1 MRLPR
6 PRPGAWL
13 LALAVALAGCAA
25 SIEPQ
30 MPQDVAAALARD
42 PMRRLDTPSLS
53 VYYPIQRRDEALR
66 FADRA
71 ERCAQALRSRMLF
84 HNRIAD
90 RRMVV
95 VLPDLTFNNAF
106 TSATAAG
113 YAPFAVVP
121 ALQTID
127 AFSLEFGLPSDPAI
141 IACHELTHYVHLQA
155 VAGFAYVIDLLFGE
169 IYTPQIAF
177 DGWFDEGLAVY
188 YETLLQPGVGRL
200 AWPFWNGAFAAGV
213 AGRRLKPGD
222 LSEFNRDAFMGNH
235 YLVGSAFV
243 AYLADRYGE
252 WPLWNLIEIQ
262 SRSIFYLLGV
272 NLRFREAFGRSLSTL
287 FDEFADDAARRAPAI
302 ARPRDQRVLEQL
314 GTDAR
319 YGRGPDG
326 SEAWITDGHDTP
338 PRLVVRGPDGQ
349 TRVDRLLVDIW
360 PPRRLVVASAESCG
374 PPSFTADG
382 RFVYF
387 TSLDQ
392 GATFQVSHLVRVDT
406 TTGALSVVARDLM
419 GGGGAISPDGG
430 TYAFP
435 HADGD
440 HHDLALLD
448 LSTGRAR
455 VLVPEPPGAFVSLPR
470 YAPDGARLVATV
482 FEAGGFWI
490 RVFDAHTGQRLAT
503 FGDGQRPV
511 HDAAFADATH
521 LVFLAPETPET
532 GFQVQLADLATGR
545 ARQVTH
551 APYLAFQPQ
560 LHGDRLRFLNRE
572 GWNWTLDEQV
582 VAAMPPEP
590 AAPSPGPTASPAAQP
605 PEVAVQPPEA
615 VVIERDEP
623 YHATDHLL
631 TPQLRGVSL
640 QQVGRAGLLGDLVL
654 AGGDRLQFHRWAL
667 DGLLQIN
674 GDRPGYGVAAGYANR
689 QLAPWTILATGLALR
704 YHDQRPAAPP
714 QMSPVPIA
722 PLPFLLTKTELQGN
736 LLVTR
741 DFYGTP
747 FQLGFDVTDDRQP
760 GEPTLRV
767 QHRRVAGPFI
777 SAAYEGVETTPYT
790 GVRRAGAALPS
801 VDLYPGAW
809 NTAGATVTDLR
820 LELVGVTPLPL
831 SRRHTLSLDLRGR
844 ALTGLPDGQRW
855 LQVGGGTTALARR
868 GATEP
873 VPREVSVDA
882 LPDLRFTEPL
892 RGYED
897 FPIATD
903 RVFIAQLTYRYP
915 LIVDRGTLS
924 SLWILPSSF
933 LRQIDLE
940 LFASGASDGRSD
952 APHAAGGGAV
962 TFELALW
969 RVPFSVRYQIARRV
983 EDDHALA
990 QILAVAVN

>member
-1 MRLPR
+1 MRLPC
-6 PRPGAWL
+6 PWL
-13 LALAVALAGCAA
+13 LALALGLAGCVA
-25 SIEPQ
+25 SIQPQ
-30 MPQDVAAALARD
+30 MPQDVAAAVARD
-42 PMRRLDTPSLS
+42 PMRRLDTRSLS
-53 VYYPIQRRDEALR
+53 VYYPAQRRDEALR
-66 FADRA
+66 FAARA
-71 ERCAQALRSRMLF
+71 EDCAQALRARTLF
-84 HNRIAD
+84 HNDIAD

-106 TSATAAG
+106 TSPIGAG

-127 AFSLEFGLPSDPAI
+127 AFSLELGLPPDPAV
-141 IACHELTHYVHLQA
+141 IACHELTHYVHLQE
-155 VAGFAYVIDLLFGE
+155 VAGFASLIDLLFGDV
-169 IYTPQIAF
+169 YTPQIAF

-213 AGRRLKPGD
+213 AGRRLRPGD

-235 YLVGSAFV
+235 YLVGSAFI

-252 WPLWNLIEIQ
+252 WPLWKLIEVQ

-272 NLRFREAFGRSLSTL
+272 NLRFREAFGQTLSAL
-287 FDEFADDAARRAPAI
+287 FDEFAEDAARRAPAL

-326 SEAWITDGHDTP
+326 SEAWITEGHDTP

-349 TRVDRLLVDIW
+349 TRVDRLLVDVL
-360 PPRRLVVASAESCG
+360 PPRRLVIASAETCG

-392 GATFQVSHLVRVDT
+392 GVTFQASRLVRVDT
-406 TTGALSVVARDLM
+406 TTGALSIVARDLL
-419 GGGGAISPDGG
+419 GGGGSISPDGR
-430 TYAFP
+430 TYAFA

-448 LSTGRAR
+448 VTTGRAR
-455 VLVPEPPGAFVSLPR
+455 VLVPEAPGAFVSLPR

-482 FEAGGFWI
+482 FEGGGFWI
-490 RVFDAHTGQRLAT
+490 RVFDARTGQRLAS

-511 HDAAFADATH
+511 HDASFADATH
-521 LVFLAPETPET
+521 LVFLAPDTPDT
-532 GFQVQLADLATGR
+532 GFQVQVADLATGR
-545 ARQVTH
+545 VRQVTH

-560 LHGDRLRFLNRE
+560 LRGDRLRFLNRE
-572 GWNWTLDEQV
+572 GWTWTLDEQV
-582 VAAMPPEP
+582 VAAAGAGSGTPAPAPAPQPAVPP
-590 AAPSPGPTASPAAQP
+590 APVAP
-605 PEVAVQPPEA
+605 PEVA
-615 VVIERDEP
+615 IERDEP
-623 YHATDHLL
+623 YHGTDHLL
-631 TPQLRGVSL
+631 APQLHGVSV
-640 QQVGRAGLLGDLVL
+640 QAAGRAGVLGDLVL
-654 AGGDRLQFHRWAL
+654 AGGDRLQFNRWSL
-667 DGLLQIN
+667 DALLQIN
-674 GDRPGYGVAAGYANR
+674 GDRPGYGLAAGYANR
-689 QLAPWTILATGLALR
+689 QLAPWTILATGLALQ

-714 QMSPVPIA
+714 QMSPTPIA
-722 PLPFLLTKTELQGN
+722 PAPFLLTKTELQGN

-741 DFYGTP
+741 DFYGAP
-747 FQLGFDVTDDRQP
+747 VQLGFDVTDDRQP
-760 GEPTLRV
+760 GEPTLPV
-767 QHRRVAGPFI
+767 QHRRVAGPFV
-777 SAAYEGVETTPYT
+777 SAVYQGVETTPYT
-790 GVRRAGAALPS
+790 GVRRGVAALPS

-809 NTAGATVTDLR
+809 NSAGATLADLR
-820 LELVGVTPLPL
+820 LELAGVTPLPL

-844 ALTGLPDGQRW
+844 ALTGLPGDERW

-868 GATEP
+868 GATSP
-873 VPREVSVDA
+873 VPPEVDIDA
-882 LPDLRFTEPL
+882 LPDVRFTEPL

-903 RVFIAQLTYRYP
+903 RIFIAELAYRYP
-915 LIVDRGTLS
+915 LIVDRGSLS

-952 APHAAGGGAV
+952 TPHAAGGGAL
-962 TFELALW
+962 TLELALW
-969 RVPFSVRYQIARRV
+969 RVPFSVRYQIARRL

-990 QILAVAVN
+990 QIVAVAIP